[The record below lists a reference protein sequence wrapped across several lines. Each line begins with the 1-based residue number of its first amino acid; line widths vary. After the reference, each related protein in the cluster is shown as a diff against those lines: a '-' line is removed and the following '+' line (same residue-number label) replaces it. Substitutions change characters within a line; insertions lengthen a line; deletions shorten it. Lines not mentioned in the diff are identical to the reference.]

1 VAGAL
6 EPGRKMAT
14 KRTSKTKQ
22 RGEDNG
28 EQSGPRPFWSGTLTF
43 GLVSVPV
50 NLFPANKSSRAPLRM
65 LSPGGEPL
73 ARKYY
78 SEKTERQLDADQ
90 MVRGYEIDK
99 GKYVVVTDE
108 ELDRLAPEKS
118 RDIDLKTFVPE
129 DSIPPV
135 YFERG
140 YFLTPNEGSEK
151 AYKLLA
157 ETMEKEGKAGLAT
170 FVMRGKEYLVA
181 IFAEHGILR
190 AETMRFPDELRSPA
204 DVGLPKKQ
212 KAPATMVRKFE
223 KLISTKSKKQLSPR
237 KLEDEQTERL
247 LKLVKKKSG
256 QRKNIIEVETERR
269 DEGKVI
275 DLMAVLKKSLAGKS

>member
-1 VAGAL
+1 
-6 EPGRKMAT
+6 
-14 KRTSKTKQ
+14 
-22 RGEDNG
+22 
-28 EQSGPRPFWSGTLTF
+28 
-43 GLVSVPV
+43 
-50 NLFPANKSSRAPLRM
+50 
-65 LSPGGEPL
+65 LSPDGEPL
-73 ARKYY
+73 SRRYF
-78 SEKTERQLDADQ
+78 SEKTERELDADE

-129 DSIPPV
+129 ESIPPM

-140 YFLTPNEGSEK
+140 YFLTPGSGSEK

-157 ETMEKEGKAGLAT
+157 ETMDKGDKAGLAT

-190 AETMRFPDELRSPA
+190 AETMRFANELRSPA
-204 DVGLPKKQ
+204 DVGLPKKS
-212 KAPATMVRKFE
+212 KVPAATVKKFE
-223 KLISTKSKKQLSPR
+223 KLISSRSKKQLSSR

-247 LKLVKKKSG
+247 LKLVKKKSAH
-256 QRKNIIEVETERR
+256 RKNIVRVGTEER
-269 DEGKVI
+269 EPGKVI
-275 DLMAVLKKSLAGKS
+275 DMVAILKKSLAGK

>member
-1 VAGAL
+1 
-6 EPGRKMAT
+6 MARA
-14 KRTSKTKQ
+14 RTSKRSKSS
-22 RGEDNG
+22 EENG
-28 EQSGPRPFWSGTLTF
+28 EQAGPRPFWSGTLTF

-65 LSPGGEPL
+65 LSSEGEPL
-73 ARKYY
+73 SRRYF
-78 SEKTERQLDADQ
+78 SEKTERELDADE
-90 MVRGYEIDK
+90 MVRGFEIDK

-129 DSIPPV
+129 ESIPPMH
-135 YFERG
+135 FERG
-140 YFLTPNEGSEK
+140 YFLTPGSGSEK

-157 ETMEKEGKAGLAT
+157 ETMAKEGKAGVAT

-190 AETMRFPDELRSPA
+190 AETMRFADELRSPG
-204 DVGLPKKQ
+204 DVGLPKKP
-212 KAPATMVRKFE
+212 KIPTATVKKFE
-223 KLISTKSKKQLSPR
+223 KLISSRSKKQLSPR

-247 LKLVKKKSG
+247 LKLVKKKSA
-256 QRKNIIEVETERR
+256 QRKNIVEVETEQR
-269 DEGKVI
+269 EPGKVI
-275 DLMAVLKKSLAGKS
+275 DLVAILKKSLAGKR